1 VIINIKS
8 SNILYLIS
16 MKNLTFTGLSN
27 KARIDH
33 RAGTIDVVTNPNLVV
48 ISKLANV
55 TPATILAYLNPSDMT
70 SLREYIFVDT
80 AGTVLGLYPKEATL
94 AAFDSTIG
102 TDAAASY
109 VLSNFTVTRS
119 AGSGGGGVEL
129 DPIYNSEKGQPLGVP
144 TLDATGKILPSFLPT
159 STSTDDVLEFAT
171 RSAFP
176 AAGAVGKVY
185 IDLALDTAYVWDT
198 TTNDYKSLGGAVT
211 GATISNFS
219 PTTAYTTGQLVISGN
234 KIYQAIG
241 ATPAG
246 TFNATQWTE
255 ISPSAAS
262 ASVIT
267 TQTVTGTGTL
277 TQAQETALVA
287 GFNKNTTTG
296 EVWFKDAAGIVTK
309 LEKQGSAMCISSA
322 LTPIAAN
329 GTFTYNHALNDLEP
343 LVQVIN
349 ATGNVVTSSVNIT
362 TKIVDANNVSVTIG
376 SVAGSYKVK
385 VCTGSFTTLNV
396 TGGGATTNAIAY
408 VPATGVLTS
417 TVNNI
422 SANVTIPPVTL
433 DGNDKHIV
441 RTNATVN
448 VSPTA
453 TEVPTPI
460 AGDTAKVQLS
470 DGTIEFYSFGTAWVK
485 DFTSTSGGYSQDITL
500 EYGTGSATVGTS
512 FESADNGGVST
523 VLLPTTVT
531 TAKIDPTQV
540 KIRINKGTSP
550 ASACNVKI
558 RKNTSTTD
566 CITYTIPANSTV
578 GAVITPV
585 VAAGVTFVN
594 GDILTCNL
602 SVDCPFLDFGTYF
615 VLIKA

>member
-1 VIINIKS
+1 
-8 SNILYLIS
+8 

-55 TPATILAYLNPSDMT
+55 SPATILAYLNPSDMT

-144 TLDATGKILPSFLPT
+144 TLDAAGKILPAFLP
-159 STSTDDVLEFAT
+159 
-171 RSAFP
+171 
-176 AAGAVGKVY
+176 
-185 IDLALDTAYVWDT
+185 
-198 TTNDYKSLGGAVT
+198 
-211 GATISNFS
+211 
-219 PTTAYTTGQLVISGN
+219 
-234 KIYQAIG
+234 
-241 ATPAG
+241 
-246 TFNATQWTE
+246 
-255 ISPSAAS
+255 AAS

-267 TQTVTGTGTL
+267 TQTVTVTGTL
-277 TQAQETALVA
+277 TPAQETALVA
-287 GFNKNTTTG
+287 GFNKNAITG

-349 ATGNVVTSSVNIT
+349 STGNVVTSSVNIT

-385 VCTGSFTTLNV
+385 VCTGSFTNLNV
-396 TGGGATTNAIAY
+396 TGGGATTNSLGY
-408 VPATGVLTS
+408 VPSTGVLTS
-417 TVNNI
+417 TVNG
-422 SANVTIPPVTL
+422 TIATATIL
-433 DGNDKHIV
+433 AATDGNDKHIV

-448 VSPTA
+448 AAPTA
-453 TEVPTPI
+453 AEVPTPV

-470 DGTIEFYSFGTAWVK
+470 DGTIEFYSFGTVWVR
-485 DFTSTSGGYSQDITL
+485 DFTASSGGYSQDMTL
-500 EYGTGSATVGTS
+500 EYAGNGAATIGTS
-512 FESADNGGVST
+512 FDTAQSGGINT

-531 TAKIDPTQV
+531 TAKIDPTRV
-540 KIRINKGTSP
+540 KIRINAGTSP
-550 ASACNVKI
+550 ATACEVKI

-585 VAAGVTFVN
+585 VATGVTFVN

>member
-1 VIINIKS
+1 MSNDLRIQKGTVFPNGNIQKTSQGNIQTVEDIADIYGINISKFDADLFYTAH
-8 SNILYLIS
+8 NNPILYRLKPAFIDV
-16 MKNLTFTGLSN
+16 N
-27 KARIDH
+27 ARIVAD
-33 RAGTIDVVTNPNLVV
+33 DP
-48 ISKLANV
+48 
-55 TPATILAYLNPSDMT
+55 
-70 SLREYIFVDT
+70 
-80 AGTVLGLYPKEATL
+80 
-94 AAFDSTIG
+94 
-102 TDAAASY
+102 
-109 VLSNFTVTRS
+109 VLS
-119 AGSGGGGVEL
+119 AGNITTYFSVWGTTGAGGVEL
-129 DPIYNSEKGQPLGVP
+129 DPIYTSEKGQPLGVP
-144 TLDATGKILPSFLPT
+144 TLDAAGKILPAFLPA
-159 STSTDDVLEFAT
+159 STGIA
-171 RSAFP
+171 
-176 AAGAVGKVY
+176 
-185 IDLALDTAYVWDT
+185 
-198 TTNDYKSLGGAVT
+198 
-211 GATISNFS
+211 NFS
-219 PTTAYTTGQLVISGN
+219 PTTAYNAGQLVIQAN
-234 KIYQAIG
+234 KIYQANA

-329 GTFTYNHALNDLEP
+329 GTFTYNHALGDLEP

-349 ATGNVVTSSVNIT
+349 STGNVVTSSVNIT